1 MRNTENLECFTA
13 VPSPWGDFY
22 LLASERGITRLEFP
36 GFKIKTLN
44 SQNSSASAVLRRG
57 AKILSDY
64 FKGKPADFSSM
75 SFDLQS
81 KTDFEKKV
89 LRRLLAVGRGK
100 TVSYG
105 ELARAAGFPGAARA
119 AGSVMRKNP
128 LPVLIPCHRVF
139 AAGNKI
145 GGYSKGLGW
154 KKRLLELEGF
164 SC

>member
-1 MRNTENLECFTA
+1 MAHSENLESFTA
-13 VPSPWGDFY
+13 VPSPWGDFG
-22 LLASERGITRLEFP
+22 LFASEQGITRLEFP
-36 GFKIKTLN
+36 GFKIKN
-44 SQNSSASAVLRRG
+44 GKSQHSSSPGLRRC
-57 AKILSDY
+57 AKALSNY
-64 FKGKPADFSSM
+64 FKGKPSDFSM
-75 SFDLQS
+75 LKFDLHS

-89 LRRLLAVGRGK
+89 LQKLLTVGRG
-100 TVSYG
+100 TIVSYG
-105 ELARAAGFPGAARA
+105 ELARMAGFPGAARA

-164 SC
+164 SF